1 MRSQALYEASST
13 MASPTTTSLSDEVT
27 PAKDEATISIAARD
41 DFETYRRNFLSRFT
55 AEDDKR
61 IMRKVD
67 SRFLLLMGFMYL
79 IKQIDY
85 TNAASIKVLQ
95 VGTDR
100 NVLTELGMTANDY
113 NWLTSFYFVRAPARL
128 SRCFPSNADL
138 SSRSATASLKYP
150 ATWCSSASHLAS
162 GKRESSAPGASSSRA
177 MPRHKTR
184 KACGLC
190 DSCSGL

>member
-1 MRSQALYEASST
+1 MASS
-13 MASPTTTSLSDEVT
+13 TTTSLSDEIT
-27 PAKDEATISIAARD
+27 PTKNEVAFSVAARED
-41 DFETYRRNFLSRFT
+41 DSETYRRSFLSRFT

-100 NVLTELGMTANDY
+100 NVMTELGMTANDY
-113 NWLTSFYFVRAPARL
+113 NWLTSFYFVCRP
-128 SRCFPSNADL
+128 
-138 SSRSATASLKYP
+138 
-150 ATWCSSASHLAS
+150 H
-162 GKRESSAPGASSSRA
+162 
-177 MPRHKTR
+177 
-184 KACGLC
+184 
-190 DSCSGL
+190 